1 MLQEGIMSGSNPN
14 TPFCGN
20 YTVNI
25 DKEDLINIYVRKWVL
40 KWCKEY
46 HPEAF
51 EKADK
56 FIRGIYNENHEES

>member
-1 MLQEGIMSGSNPN
+1 MQKGKSFQNMNEENPN
-14 TPFCGN
+14 IPPCGK

-25 DKEDLINIYVRKWVL
+25 DKEDLINMYVKQWVL

-51 EKADK
+51 TEGEK
-56 FIRGIYNENHEES
+56 FIRKLANENN